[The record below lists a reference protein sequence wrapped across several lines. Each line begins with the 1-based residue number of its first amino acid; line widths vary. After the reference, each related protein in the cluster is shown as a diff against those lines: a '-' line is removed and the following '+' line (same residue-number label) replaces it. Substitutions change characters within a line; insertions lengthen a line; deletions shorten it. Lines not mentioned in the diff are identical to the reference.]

1 MSEAMFETI
10 KKIVGEPSAGT
21 DPEVKIDATLIGRS
35 QATRL
40 KVDNFGAPPKKG
52 ILVKTSQRQSYQNV
66 KMNVE
71 QNAEMDVST
80 DVDPHRLSE
89 LASLRPNSKP
99 ENASKVKKL
108 KNFLV
113 TKFIHNK

>member
-1 MSEAMFETI
+1 
-10 KKIVGEPSAGT
+10 
-21 DPEVKIDATLIGRS
+21 
-35 QATRL
+35 
-40 KVDNFGAPPKKG
+40 
-52 ILVKTSQRQSYQNV
+52 
-66 KMNVE
+66 MNVE